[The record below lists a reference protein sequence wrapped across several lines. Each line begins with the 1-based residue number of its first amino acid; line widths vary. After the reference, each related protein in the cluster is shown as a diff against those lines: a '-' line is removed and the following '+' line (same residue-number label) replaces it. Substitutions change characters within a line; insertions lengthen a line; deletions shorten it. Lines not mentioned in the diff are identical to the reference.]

1 MFFLVLQESE
11 LTMKDPCESLKCKR
25 AMDDVT
31 IENKDGPS
39 EGINAKTLKP
49 SDESFVFYSP
59 SEDEDQLVQQST
71 ENEHPSIGSSVH
83 SATIP
88 QQNVGFSNKQEN
100 VRDLISRIRC
110 IKSKLHRAECEQ
122 RKKQMLKNI
131 LVLQKRVKALTKGMR
146 KGKEDPVKIDE
157 QTGDSANNDKSISSQ
172 ESPEGSCVQS
182 NSNGTIVETA
192 VSPVV
197 SDETETINEER
208 ETAKSKALFCE

>member
-1 MFFLVLQESE
+1 
-11 LTMKDPCESLKCKR
+11 MKDPCESLKCKR

-31 IENKDGPS
+31 IENMDGPS
-39 EGINAKTLKP
+39 DVTNAKTLKP

-59 SEDEDQLVQQST
+59 SEDEDQFVQQST
-71 ENEHPSIGSSVH
+71 EDEHPSIGSSVH

-146 KGKEDPVKIDE
+146 KGKVDPVIIDE
-157 QTGDSANNDKSISSQ
+157 QTGDSANNDKSTSSQ
-172 ESPEGSCVQS
+172 ESPEVSRVQS
-182 NSNGTIVETA
+182 NTNVTNIETE
-192 VSPVV
+192 VGPVV

-208 ETAKSKALFCE
+208 KTAKSKALFCE

>member
-1 MFFLVLQESE
+1 
-11 LTMKDPCESLKCKR
+11 MKDPCDSLKCKR

-31 IENKDGPS
+31 IENMDGPS
-39 EGINAKTLKP
+39 EVTNAETLKP
-49 SDESFVFYSP
+49 SDESFVLYSP
-59 SEDEDQLVQQST
+59 SKDEDQFVQQST

-146 KGKEDPVKIDE
+146 KGKVDPIKIDE

-172 ESPEGSCVQS
+172 ESPEVSRVQS
-182 NSNGTIVETA
+182 NTNGTNIETE
-192 VSPVV
+192 VGPVV

-208 ETAKSKALFCE
+208 GTAKSKALFCE

>member
-1 MFFLVLQESE
+1 M
-11 LTMKDPCESLKCKR
+11 TKKDPCESLKCKR
-25 AMDDVT
+25 ATDDVT
-31 IENKDGPS
+31 VENMDSPS
-39 EGINAKTLKP
+39 EVTNAKTLKP
-49 SDESFVFYSP
+49 SDESVVFYSP
-59 SEDEDQLVQQST
+59 SEDEDQFVQQST
-71 ENEHPSIGSSVH
+71 ENAHPSTGSSLH

-88 QQNVGFSNKQEN
+88 QQNVEFSNKQEN

-146 KGKEDPVKIDE
+146 KGKVDPVKIDE
-157 QTGDSANNDKSISSQ
+157 QTSDSTNNDKSISSQ
-172 ESPEGSCVQS
+172 ESPEVSCVQS
-182 NSNGTIVETA
+182 NSNGTNVETE
-192 VSPVV
+192 VGPVV

>member
-1 MFFLVLQESE
+1 
-11 LTMKDPCESLKCKR
+11 MKDPCESLKYKR

-31 IENKDGPS
+31 IENMDGPS
-39 EGINAKTLKP
+39 EVTNAKTLKP
-49 SDESFVFYSP
+49 SDESFVLYSP
-59 SEDEDQLVQQST
+59 SEDEDQFVQQST

-146 KGKEDPVKIDE
+146 KGKIDPVKIDE
-157 QTGDSANNDKSISSQ
+157 QTGNSANNDESISSQ
-172 ESPEGSCVQS
+172 ESPEVSCVQS
-182 NSNGTIVETA
+182 NSNGTNVETE
-192 VSPVV
+192 VGPVV

-208 ETAKSKALFCE
+208 ETAKSKVLFCE

>member
-1 MFFLVLQESE
+1 
-11 LTMKDPCESLKCKR
+11 MKDPCESLKCKR

-31 IENKDGPS
+31 VENMDGPS
-39 EGINAKTLKP
+39 EVTNTKTLKP
-49 SDESFVFYSP
+49 SDESFVLYSP
-59 SEDEDQLVQQST
+59 SEDEDQFVQQST
-71 ENEHPSIGSSVH
+71 ENEHPPTGSSVH

-131 LVLQKRVKALTKGMR
+131 LVLQKKVKALTRGMR
-146 KGKEDPVKIDE
+146 KGKVDPVKIDE
-157 QTGDSANNDKSISSQ
+157 QTGNSANNDKSISSQ
-172 ESPEGSCVQS
+172 ESPEVSCVQS
-182 NSNGTIVETA
+182 NSNGTIVETK
-192 VSPVV
+192 VGPVV

>member
-1 MFFLVLQESE
+1 
-11 LTMKDPCESLKCKR
+11 MKDPCESLKFKR

-31 IENKDGPS
+31 IENMDGPS
-39 EGINAKTLKP
+39 DVTNAKTLKP

-59 SEDEDQLVQQST
+59 SEDEDQFVQQST
-71 ENEHPSIGSSVH
+71 EDEHPSIGSSVH

-146 KGKEDPVKIDE
+146 KGKVDPVIIDE
-157 QTGDSANNDKSISSQ
+157 QTGDSANNDKSTSSQ
-172 ESPEGSCVQS
+172 ESPEVSRVQS
-182 NSNGTIVETA
+182 NTNVTNIETE
-192 VSPVV
+192 VGPVV

-208 ETAKSKALFCE
+208 KTAKSKALFCE

>member
-1 MFFLVLQESE
+1 M
-11 LTMKDPCESLKCKR
+11 
-25 AMDDVT
+25 
-31 IENKDGPS
+31 DGPS
-39 EGINAKTLKP
+39 GVTNAKTLKP
-49 SDESFVFYSP
+49 SEESFVLNSP
-59 SEDEDQLVQQST
+59 SEDEDQFVQQAT
-71 ENEHPSIGSSVH
+71 ENEHPSTESSVH

-88 QQNVGFSNKQEN
+88 QQNVEFNNKQEN

-146 KGKEDPVKIDE
+146 KGKVDPVKIDE
-157 QTGDSANNDKSISSQ
+157 QTGDSANDKSFSSQ
-172 ESPEGSCVQS
+172 ESPQVSFVQS
-182 NSNGTIVETA
+182 NSNGTNVETE
-192 VSPVV
+192 VGPVV

>member
-1 MFFLVLQESE
+1 M
-11 LTMKDPCESLKCKR
+11 
-25 AMDDVT
+25 
-31 IENKDGPS
+31 DGPS
-39 EGINAKTLKP
+39 EVTNAKTLKP
-49 SDESFVFYSP
+49 SDDSFVLYSP
-59 SEDEDQLVQQST
+59 SEDEDQFVQQST
-71 ENEHPSIGSSVH
+71 ENERPSTGSSVH

-88 QQNVGFSNKQEN
+88 QQNVELRNKQEN

-146 KGKEDPVKIDE
+146 KGKVDPVKIDE
-157 QTGDSANNDKSISSQ
+157 QTSDSANNDKSISSQ
-172 ESPEGSCVQS
+172 ESPEVSCVQS
-182 NSNGTIVETA
+182 NSNGTNVETE
-192 VSPVV
+192 VGPVV

>member
-1 MFFLVLQESE
+1 
-11 LTMKDPCESLKCKR
+11 MKDPCESLQCKR

-31 IENKDGPS
+31 IENMDGPS
-39 EGINAKTLKP
+39 EVTNAKTLKP

-59 SEDEDQLVQQST
+59 SEDEYQFVQQSR

-146 KGKEDPVKIDE
+146 KGKVDPVKIDE

-172 ESPEGSCVQS
+172 ESPEVSCVQS
-182 NSNGTIVETA
+182 NSNGTNVETE
-192 VSPVV
+192 VGPVV

>member
-1 MFFLVLQESE
+1 M
-11 LTMKDPCESLKCKR
+11 
-25 AMDDVT
+25 
-31 IENKDGPS
+31 DGPS
-39 EGINAKTLKP
+39 EVTNAKTLKP
-49 SDESFVFYSP
+49 SEESFVLNFP
-59 SEDEDQLVQQST
+59 SEDEDQFVQQAT
-71 ENEHPSIGSSVH
+71 ENEHPSTGSSVH

-88 QQNVGFSNKQEN
+88 QQNVEFNNKQEN

-146 KGKEDPVKIDE
+146 KGKVDPVKIDE

-172 ESPEGSCVQS
+172 ESTEVSRDQS
-182 NSNGTIVETA
+182 NTNVTNIETE
-192 VSPVV
+192 VGPVV
-197 SDETETINEER
+197 NDETETINEER

>member
-1 MFFLVLQESE
+1 
-11 LTMKDPCESLKCKR
+11 MKDPCESRKCKR
-25 AMDDVT
+25 AMDHVT
-31 IENKDGPS
+31 IENMDGPS
-39 EGINAKTLKP
+39 EVTNAKTLKP
-49 SDESFVFYSP
+49 SDESFVLYFP
-59 SEDEDQLVQQST
+59 SEDEDQFVQQST
-71 ENEHPSIGSSVH
+71 ENAHPSTGSSLH

-88 QQNVGFSNKQEN
+88 QQNVEFSNKQEN

-146 KGKEDPVKIDE
+146 KGKVDPVKIDE

-172 ESPEGSCVQS
+172 ESLEVSCVQS
-182 NSNGTIVETA
+182 NSNGTNVETE
-192 VSPVV
+192 VGPVV

>member
-1 MFFLVLQESE
+1 
-11 LTMKDPCESLKCKR
+11 MKDPCESLKCKR

-31 IENKDGPS
+31 IENMDGPS
-39 EGINAKTLKP
+39 EVTNARTLKP

-59 SEDEDQLVQQST
+59 SEDEDQFVQQST

-146 KGKEDPVKIDE
+146 KGKVDPVKIDE
-157 QTGDSANNDKSISSQ
+157 QTRDSANNNNDKSISSQ
-172 ESPEGSCVQS
+172 DSTEVSRDQS
-182 NSNGTIVETA
+182 NPNVTNIETE
-192 VSPVV
+192 VGPVV

>member
-1 MFFLVLQESE
+1 MQESE

-25 AMDDVT
+25 AMDDET
-31 IENKDGPS
+31 IENMDGSS
-39 EGINAKTLKP
+39 EVTNAKTLKL

-59 SEDEDQLVQQST
+59 SEDEDQFVQQSK

-100 VRDLISRIRC
+100 VRNLISRIRC

-122 RKKQMLKNI
+122 RKKQMLKSI

-146 KGKEDPVKIDE
+146 KGKVDPVKIDE

-172 ESPEGSCVQS
+172 ESPEVSCVQS

-192 VSPVV
+192 VGPVV

>member
-1 MFFLVLQESE
+1 
-11 LTMKDPCESLKCKR
+11 
-25 AMDDVT
+25 MDDVT
-31 IENKDGPS
+31 IENMDGPPS
-39 EGINAKTLKP
+39 EVTNAKTLKP

-59 SEDEDQLVQQST
+59 SEDEDQFVQQST

-146 KGKEDPVKIDE
+146 KGKVDPVIIDE
-157 QTGDSANNDKSISSQ
+157 QTGDSANNDKSTSSQ
-172 ESPEGSCVQS
+172 ESPEVSRVQS
-182 NSNGTIVETA
+182 TTNVTNIETE
-192 VSPVV
+192 VGPVV

-208 ETAKSKALFCE
+208 KTAKSKALFCE